1 MWEIRSGKD
10 WRDEMEEIGELIGKG
25 FGTWK
30 RNLSL
35 CIPFLLSFA
44 LSMLVIIAFLAAFL
58 LTAVPLAS
66 MNSTTVESVEEMQ
79 ELFSQM
85 EESTSGLSLQQ
96 VIQIM
101 LLFVMLIVLLS
112 LVSAFFT
119 AGAIGMARQA
129 LEMGKSDTRAMW
141 SAGREHF
148 LNMFIATILMNL
160 MTMAGLIFI
169 APGIAILPRP
179 LQAEPQAVSLL
190 VLGVLML
197 ILYVFALSLA
207 LAAAPYALVVDKI
220 GALDAIKASISFF
233 RYNKFDVLVLWL
245 VVVAIA
251 LGLQMIGGSFSAGE
265 RTTYQLLSVITGL
278 INILILS
285 PLSTVWWTRL
295 YMDRKGLLLVDDV
308 RQPW

>member
-1 MWEIRSGKD
+1 
-10 WRDEMEEIGELIGKG
+10 MEEIGELIGKG
-25 FGTWK
+25 FGTWR

-35 CIPFLLSFA
+35 CIPFLLSFV
-44 LSMLVIIAFLAAFL
+44 LSMLVIISVLAAFV
-58 LTAVPLAS
+58 LTTVPLAAL
-66 MNSTTVESVEEMQ
+66 NSTTVESMEEVQ

-85 EESTSGLSLQQ
+85 EDSISGLPLQQ
-96 VIQIM
+96 VIQII
-101 LLFVMLIVLLS
+101 LLFVILIVLLS

-119 AGAIGMARQA
+119 AGAIGMAREA
-129 LEMGKSDTRAMW
+129 LEKGKSDTGVMW

-169 APGIAILPRP
+169 VPGIATLPSP

-190 VLGVLML
+190 ILGVLML
-197 ILYVFALSLA
+197 ILYAIALSLA
-207 LAAAPYALVVDKI
+207 LATAPYALVVDKI
-220 GALDAIKASISFF
+220 RPLAAIKAGISFF

-245 VVVAIA
+245 VIVAIS

-265 RTTYQLLSVITGL
+265 SATYQLLSMITGL
-278 INILILS
+278 INILVLS
-285 PLSTVWWTRL
+285 PLSNVWWTRL

-308 RQPW
+308 REPW

>member
-1 MWEIRSGKD
+1 
-10 WRDEMEEIGELIGKG
+10 MEEIGELIGKG
-25 FGTWK
+25 FGIWK

-44 LSMLVIIAFLAAFL
+44 LSVLVIIPVLGAFVLV
-58 LTAVPLAS
+58 TVPLAS
-66 MNSTTVESVEEMQ
+66 LNSTTVESVEEMQ

-85 EESTSGLSLQQ
+85 EDSTSGLSLQQ
-96 VIQIM
+96 VVQIM
-101 LLFVMLIVLLS
+101 LLFVILIVLLS

-129 LEMGKSDTRAMW
+129 LDKKKTDTRAMW

-160 MTMAGLIFI
+160 MIVAGLIFI
-169 APGIAILPRP
+169 APGIATLPSP

-220 GALDAIKASISFF
+220 GALAAIKASISFF

-245 VVVAIA
+245 VVVALS

-265 RTTYQLLSVITGL
+265 SATYQPLSVATGL
-278 INILILS
+278 INILVLS

-295 YMDRKGLLLVDDV
+295 YMDRKGLLLIDDV
-308 RQPW
+308 REPW